1 MATIPTIPTEA
12 PGNFW
17 TSALWNA
24 NILNG
29 LGYLFAP
36 VRFKAYASTGQ
47 SIATGAS
54 PATTINLDTEIVDSD
69 SGHST
74 TTNTSRYTA
83 QTAGLYLVGGSV
95 CFATSATGARACQ
108 IFKNGGAIEGAAN
121 QAAGNSANGGSSFT
135 VTLVQL
141 AVGDYIE
148 LAVWQTSGGTL
159 ATQSGT
165 SVVSTLWAVR
175 VSS

>member
-1 MATIPTIPTEA
+1 MATIPTIPTET

-29 LGYLFAP
+29 LNYLFAP
-36 VRFKAYASTGQ
+36 VRFKGYASTGQ
-47 SIATGAS
+47 SISSTTT
-54 PATTINLDTEIVDSD
+54 ATTINLDTEIVDSD

-83 QTAGLYLVGGSV
+83 QTAGLYLAGGSV
-95 CFATSATGARACQ
+95 CFATNATGARACQ
-108 IFKNGGAIEGAAN
+108 IFKNGAAVEGAAN

-148 LAVWQTSGGTL
+148 LAVWQTSGSAL
-159 ATQSGT
+159 STQAGT